1 MDQPGPFPFTY
12 NGGNAF
18 PLGAAGT
25 YIGDWAENFAGI
37 DALSLQ
43 AAFTSG
49 AGGTSATVYFQT
61 SLDQGQT
68 PIDIAAIQFT
78 TTNGLE
84 VCNLSGLDKV
94 TTPIT
99 PGNLSL
105 TPGTCIDG
113 ILGDRFRAVVVV
125 VGAYAV
131 PAALSLFG
139 CAR

>member
-43 AAFTSG
+43 AAFTTG
-49 AGGTSATVYFQT
+49 VGGTSVTVYFQT

-68 PIDIAAIQFT
+68 PIDLWPAQFT
-78 TTNGLE
+78 TANGLLAA
-84 VCNLSGLDKV
+84 NLSALDKV
-94 TTPIT
+94 NPFT

-105 TPGTCIDG
+105 TPGTVQDG
-113 ILGDRFRAVVVV
+113 VLGDRFRAVVVV